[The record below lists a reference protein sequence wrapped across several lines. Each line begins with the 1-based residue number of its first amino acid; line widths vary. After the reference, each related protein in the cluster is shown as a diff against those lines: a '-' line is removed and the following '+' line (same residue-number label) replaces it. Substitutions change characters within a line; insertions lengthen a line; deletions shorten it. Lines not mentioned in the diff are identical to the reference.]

1 MFSYEKQ
8 FSSDMKDSII
18 NDYEL
23 LLSMYHQDDIKELQN
38 DGNELNFI
46 LKINELLNIKKS
58 EVIDSINRIKL
69 KQVNIQNENDEL
81 PIPYW
86 IQFKYKIE
94 ENKLI
99 YIFSIFWI
107 KDNNDIINNIK
118 EELNN
123 IEEPYIYNAIDIIKN
138 NIENILDESN
148 IISFLN
154 EIKINNI
161 ENLSLENALFK
172 ITNANKDCPDFLY
185 EEKEELINNI
195 NQEIKN
201 TKEIKEAKN
210 ENNNEK
216 DNISEYD
223 LFFEKG
229 GVKTDI
235 LIEKDYAFQCHGIK
249 VNANDEIDLYKKYLF
264 SNNKIKKAT
273 RNVCVFRYK
282 DETSENIIEDY
293 DDDGE
298 HYAGTRILGYLQ
310 KIKVYDIF
318 ILVSRFNGDLHL
330 KQHSTKY
337 LTIAENLI
345 KNHKDLFQ
353 FE

>member
-1 MFSYEKQ
+1 M
-8 FSSDMKDSII
+8 
-18 NDYEL
+18 
-23 LLSMYHQDDIKELQN
+23 
-38 DGNELNFI
+38 
-46 LKINELLNIKKS
+46 
-58 EVIDSINRIKL
+58 
-69 KQVNIQNENDEL
+69 
-81 PIPYW
+81 
-86 IQFKYKIE
+86 
-94 ENKLI
+94 
-99 YIFSIFWI
+99 
-107 KDNNDIINNIK
+107 
-118 EELNN
+118 
-123 IEEPYIYNAIDIIKN
+123 
-138 NIENILDESN
+138 
-148 IISFLN
+148 ISFLN

-210 ENNNEK
+210 GNN
-216 DNISEYD
+216 NISEYD
-223 LFFEKG
+223 LFFKKG

-249 VNANDEIDLYKKYLF
+249 VNANDEINLYKKYLF

-298 HYAGTRILGYLQ
+298 HYAGIRILGLLQ
-310 KIKVYDIF
+310 KMKIYNIL
-318 ILVSRFNGDLHL
+318 ILVSRFNGYLHL

-337 LTIAENLI
+337 LNVAENLI
-345 KNHKDLFQ
+345 KNNINLFS